1 MVTAKGLTGGWT
13 NQGNILNG
21 HIHRDSSAPDG
32 KDKQAIDYEVLSYLI
47 QLYGSSQGQRLHD
60 QLRGMARQ
68 TAGKLAA
75 KRRESPRSEALLICY
90 GDSLLRD
97 DKPPLQALNDFSN
110 SYLKGVL
117 TGIHV
122 LPFFPSSSDDGFAV
136 IDYRSVRSDL
146 GSWSDIQDLAENF
159 DVMAD
164 LVINH
169 CSREHVWFTD
179 FITNVAP
186 GKDYFFEIEGS
197 PDLKEVLRPRN
208 SPLLTEVHTR
218 NGIRRVWTTFSDDQV
233 DLNFANPEVLL
244 EFASTLFFYVQMGAR
259 YIRLDAIAYLWKR
272 LGTTCMSLPE
282 THMVVRIL
290 RGLIDVE
297 DLPVTLI
304 TETNVPHDE
313 NVSYFGE
320 GNEAHLVYQ
329 FSLAP
334 LLLFSYLT
342 GEAQALVDWTRN
354 LAPPPE
360 GCSYFNFIASH
371 DGIGLRPLEGLL
383 SEADVCRLID
393 IVHDRGGF
401 ASMRST
407 PGGEE
412 RAYELNIALFS
423 AFGGDDENIAAY
435 VGAHQLLMAYQGVPG
450 LYLNALL
457 GRSNDYQYMEATGRT
472 RSINRGSW
480 SLEALVDAFEDSAS
494 HHAKI
499 FQGLSHSLRLRS
511 EQSAFLPAS
520 QQRFIAGSGDYLMFL
535 RHNTHQRLLVV
546 ASFVSHAQVIEWP
559 DALSSVTGVAVDLLS
574 GEDIEANAA
583 ISLGGFQVMWLN
595 LTETR
600 TASGATV

>member
-1 MVTAKGLTGGWT
+1 M
-13 NQGNILNG
+13 NG
-21 HIHRDSSAPDG
+21 HTHHDSAASYSR
-32 KDKQAIDYEVLSYLI
+32 DKQAIDYEVLSYLI
-47 QLYGSSQGQRLHD
+47 QLYGSTQGQRLHD
-60 QLRGMARQ
+60 QLRSMARQ
-68 TAGKLAA
+68 TAGKLAPKQRA
-75 KRRESPRSEALLICY
+75 SLRSEALLICY
-90 GDSLLRD
+90 GDSLRQD
-97 DKPPLQALNDFSN
+97 GTPPLQVLKKFSDN
-110 SYLKGVL
+110 YLKGVL

-136 IDYRSVRSDL
+136 VDYRQVRSDL
-146 GSWSDIQDLAENF
+146 GTWSDVQDLAQTF

-179 FITNVAP
+179 FITNAAP
-186 GKDYFFEIEGS
+186 GKDYFFEMDES
-197 PDLKEVLRPRN
+197 SDLKEVLRPRN

-218 NGIRRVWTTFSDDQV
+218 SGIRRVWTTFSDDQV
-233 DLNFANPEVLL
+233 DVNFANPEVLL
-244 EFASTLFFYVQMGAR
+244 EFVDTLFFYAQMGAT

-297 DLPVTLI
+297 DMPITLI
-304 TETNVPHDE
+304 TETNVPHEE

-342 GEAQALVDWTRN
+342 GEAQALVDWTRE
-354 LAPPPE
+354 LAPPPM

-383 SEADVCRLID
+383 PEAEIGRLID
-393 IVHDRGGF
+393 IIHDRGGF

-407 PGGEE
+407 PSGEE

-423 AFGGDDENIAAY
+423 AFGGDDESIDAY

-450 LYLNALL
+450 FYLNALL
-457 GRSNDYQYMEATGRT
+457 GRTNDYQYMEMTGRT

-480 SLEALVDAFEDSAS
+480 SLEALQEALGNPAS
-494 HHAKI
+494 HHTKI
-499 FQGLSHSLRLRS
+499 FQRLSQSLQLRAK
-511 EQSAFLPAS
+511 QTAFLPAS
-520 QQRFIAGSGDYLMFL
+520 EQRFIAGCNDYLMFL
-535 RHNTHQRLLVV
+535 RHATHQRLLVV
-546 ASFVSHAQVIEWP
+546 ASFVTDAQTIEWP
-559 DALSSVTGVAVDLLS
+559 DALAVKEGEVVDLLS
-574 GEDIEANAA
+574 GDGINVNTA
-583 ISLGGFQVMWLN
+583 ISLGGFQVMWLE
-595 LTETR
+595 L
-600 TASGATV
+600 S